1 MILPVQGTIRDE
13 YDGILEFSR
22 PSVAYDAQGRRY
34 DPGQMRFEPGRFGMA
49 VRVEEGTVNTDSGTP
64 DVYSGAVF
72 AHSVQSGGQFDRWHR
87 LDVTKVGRN
96 KFVASVARIGVPDQG
111 AATWQIEFWC
121 RSGLIAPYITGQVQV
136 GLMASVDGGRYVKT
150 WTNTTG
156 APKEQRVFFRHSAA
170 PSNDPFDFDDV
181 IFYRFAQAELK
192 PYPTTFVV
200 GERQPELLTIPM
212 SVLDSVNPTNLLTGN
227 HSNGGENG
235 TTSGLRPTG
244 AYTSSSDE
252 VAWEGTRSFRI
263 TTKGEFDH
271 EGVFTDYDA
280 VRVVPGRTYSIRA
293 RVYGVSGVVR
303 AVLRFLVDGTGRDTF
318 SPSITLDGSWQEA
331 TVTAVAPENA
341 ANASL
346 MIRVTGTQVITFYI
360 DGLQLNEGDP
370 VDWCLGGHRLLLGP
384 SEGTI
389 EGWIY
394 VDDTMRR
401 NAGDYRQLWHIPLPG
416 VKGTWA
422 LALYQMGTTSKY
434 YVGVRPQ
441 PSEHQTTSFDYA
453 DVSEGWHY
461 FGVSWGSGTT
471 EICVDGVKRGEIAA
485 VPSQLGEVLAIGGRA
500 DNLFH
505 TNTLHDDIRLSS
517 VKRSAAEQLAIF
529 DSGQPAPYDEHTT
542 YLWRADGPSA
552 QRVTRAV
559 VL

>member
-1 MILPVQGTIRDE
+1 MITPIHGTIRDS
-13 YDGILEFSR
+13 YDGILGFSR

-34 DPGQMRFEPGRFGMA
+34 GPGQMRFEPGKHGMA
-49 VRVEEGTVNTDSGTP
+49 TRIEEGAVNYTPPVEEWQQGSIRSGDGTNQSQSTRIRTTKHLTIAPSTQYTISFASGFKIFWFEYAADGT
-64 DVYSGAVF
+64 YIQSSGEFKTTSPVTFTSHGDAGRLRIIVANMANSAISVDELKAV
-72 AHSVQSGGQFDRWHR
+72 S
-87 LDVTKVGRN
+87 L
-96 KFVASVARIGVPDQG
+96 
-111 AATWQIEFWC
+111 QIE
-121 RSGLIAPYITGQVQV
+121 A
-136 GLMASVDGGRYVKT
+136 
-150 WTNTTG
+150 
-156 APKEQRVFFRHSAA
+156 
-170 PSNDPFDFDDV
+170 
-181 IFYRFAQAELK
+181 K
-192 PYPTTFVV
+192 PYSTTFTV

-271 EGVFTDYDA
+271 EGVFTDYDT

-303 AVLRFLVDGTGRDTF
+303 AVLRFLVDGIGRDTF

-394 VDDTMRR
+394 VEDTMRR
-401 NAGDYRQLWHIPLPG
+401 NAGDYRQLWDIPLPG
-416 VKGTWA
+416 VKDRWA